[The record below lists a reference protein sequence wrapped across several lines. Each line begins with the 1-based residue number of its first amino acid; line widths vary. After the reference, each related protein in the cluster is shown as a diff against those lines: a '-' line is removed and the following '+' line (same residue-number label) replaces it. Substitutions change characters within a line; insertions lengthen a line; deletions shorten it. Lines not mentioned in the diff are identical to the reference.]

1 MALLSL
7 RHLATKTMGVT
18 YSRSAT
24 GTGMPF
30 KERFQTRPAW
40 ACLQTLS
47 LKLKFPVS
55 LQTAAEATQI
65 GLLFFWSL
73 IF

>member
-1 MALLSL
+1 MVLLSM

-18 YSRSAT
+18 YSRSTT

-30 KERFQTRPAW
+30 KERFRTRPAW

-47 LKLKFPVS
+47 LKMKFPVS

-65 GLLFFWSL
+65 DLLFFLVYW
-73 IF
+73 F